1 MTSNI
6 RDPFDAPIPGQ
17 SLTGT
22 PGNKKWEHPPQYTK
36 IDEASE
42 AVWELIH
49 DPQKLEQIL
58 LLLDSGVSVEAL
70 AKGILFSGFV
80 EGKWS
85 VDLSMLLAEVVF
97 NQIMA
102 IGMRAKLKNMRILIG
117 DHTNSK
123 FKRELSKFMA
133 GKDRD
138 LMQKKETAVE
148 KIKEDIQKAPR
159 GLGLMAG
166 GY

>member
-1 MTSNI
+1 MASNI
-6 RDPFDAPIPGQ
+6 RDPFDAQIPGQ

-58 LLLDSGVSVEAL
+58 LLLESGVSVEAL
-70 AKGILFSGFV
+70 TKSVIFSGFV
-80 EGKWS
+80 KGKWTP
-85 VDLSMLLAEVVF
+85 DLGILLTEIVF
-97 NQIMA
+97 NQILA